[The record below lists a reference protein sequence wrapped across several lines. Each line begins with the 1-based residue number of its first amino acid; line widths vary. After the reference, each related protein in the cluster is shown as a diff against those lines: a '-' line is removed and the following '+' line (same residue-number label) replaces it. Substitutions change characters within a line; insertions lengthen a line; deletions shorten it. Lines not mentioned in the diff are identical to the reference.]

1 MNSPRVIIIIIIIVI
16 VIVSYVCN
24 DISKRNTNTF
34 ESLSYSTSSIKI
46 SSSSPKSIQ
55 VDCGLATEF
64 THYLPFFFV
73 MELRKSSSLFPYM
86 NSRNKED
93 KISSSHNHEIPEE
106 TKAFNLIDNINI
118 NHKYIDTTQHMS
130 QPC

>member
-1 MNSPRVIIIIIIIVI
+1 
-16 VIVSYVCN
+16 
-24 DISKRNTNTF
+24 
-34 ESLSYSTSSIKI
+34 
-46 SSSSPKSIQ
+46 
-55 VDCGLATEF
+55 
-64 THYLPFFFV
+64 

-86 NSRNKED
+86 NSRNNED
-93 KISSSHNHEIPEE
+93 KISSSNNHEIPEE